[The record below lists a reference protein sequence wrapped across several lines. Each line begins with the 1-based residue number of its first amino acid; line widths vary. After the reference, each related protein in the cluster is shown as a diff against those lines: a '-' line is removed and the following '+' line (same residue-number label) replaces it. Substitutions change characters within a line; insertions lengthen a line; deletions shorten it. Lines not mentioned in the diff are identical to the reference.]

1 MIQDERMKSK
11 ILSLAILVVL
21 SSAGIALSQ
30 EEFDP
35 EPIIE
40 GRQAALRDIGAAF
53 KNINDECKK
62 SQPSLGV
69 IRQYANQIDDFAK
82 QQKFWFPPGT
92 GPETEIEMK
101 AKPEIWKQPA
111 EFKAGQAAMSEG
123 ASKLAKVAAG
133 QDLAAIKAQVQA
145 LGRTCKSCHDKF
157 REEDD

>member
-1 MIQDERMKSK
+1 MKSK
-11 ILSLAILVVL
+11 ILGLSILVVL
-21 SSAGIALSQ
+21 SSAGFALAQ

-53 KNINDECKK
+53 KNINDEFKK

-101 AKPEIWKQPA
+101 AKAEIWKQPA
-111 EFKAGQAAMSEG
+111 EFKAGQAAMAEN
-123 ASKLAKVAAG
+123 AAKLTKVVAG
-133 QDLAAIKAQVQA
+133 QDIAAIKAQVQA

-157 REEDD
+157 RAEDD